1 MEILK
6 ILIERHIELLREEN
20 IEITAEDA
28 LGRLIAKYVRWNGQG
43 ILRVAASALED
54 ANLHAE
60 CEVVERMA
68 NELKSETKIQPAE
81 RNVEALTEEA
91 LDAFWEVIASRFPEA
106 KHGDLSPLRTL
117 ALSRAATTAVK
128 EWIDNN
134 VLPQQRNG
142 KP

>member
-1 MEILK
+1 MEILN

-28 LGRLIAKYVRWNGQG
+28 LGRLVAKYVKWNGLG

-54 ANLHAE
+54 ANLRAE

-68 NELKSETKIQPAE
+68 NELKGETEIQSSESK
-81 RNVEALTEEA
+81 VETLTEEA
-91 LDAFWEVIASRFPEA
+91 LGAFWEIIASRFPEA

-134 VLPQQRNG
+134 VLPQRENENS
-142 KP
+142 